1 MEAFLYPVVGSWPGA
16 TLVQDRISLR
26 NMAFFAYHGVAQSE
40 KLQGQRFF
48 VDVDLF
54 LDLSRAGAH
63 DDIHSTVDYEGVF
76 GVVKDHVEGKRFH
89 IIEALADT
97 VARSLLA
104 EFPVE
109 RVTIRVRKPSVPLQG
124 ILDYT
129 EVEITRDR

>member
-1 MEAFLYPVVGSWPGA
+1 MEAFLYLVVGSWPGA
-16 TLVQDRISLR
+16 TLARDRISLR
-26 NMAFFAYHGVAQSE
+26 NMAFFAYHGVAPTE

-48 VDVDLF
+48 VDADLF
-54 LDLSRAGAH
+54 LDLSRAGTH

-109 RVTIRVRKPSVPLQG
+109 SVTIRVRKPSVPLQG

>member
-1 MEAFLYPVVGSWPGA
+1 MEAFLYPLVGSWPGA

-26 NMAFFAYHGVAQSE
+26 NMAFFAYHGVAPTE

-63 DDIHSTVDYEGVF
+63 DDIKSTVDYEGIF

-109 RVTIRVRKPSVPLQG
+109 RVTIRVRKPSVPIQG

>member
-16 TLVQDRISLR
+16 SLVRDRISLR
-26 NMAFFAYHGVAQSE
+26 NMAFFAYHGVAPTE

>member
-1 MEAFLYPVVGSWPGA
+1 MEAFLYLVVGSWPGA
-16 TLVQDRISLR
+16 TLARDRISLR
-26 NMAFFAYHGVAQSE
+26 NMAFFAYHGVAPTE

-48 VDVDLF
+48 VDADLF

-109 RVTIRVRKPSVPLQG
+109 SVTIRVRKPSVPLQG